1 MNIKILIVEDD
12 IEVVKTLLLIF
23 EHFWPDAKVVY
34 THFGEPGIEMV
45 KTEEP
50 DVVVLDLGL
59 PDVPGIEVMHRIRL
73 FSSIPIIV
81 LTAHTAEDEIV
92 EALEDDATD
101 YVIKPFKH
109 RELLARIQSH
119 VTRWKTNEIRAF
131 LQNNMDPDKD

>member
-12 IEVVKTLLLIF
+12 IEVIKTLLLIF
-23 EHFWPDAKVVY
+23 EHFWPESQVIY
-34 THFGEPGIEMV
+34 THLGEPGVKMV

-59 PDVPGIEVMHRIRL
+59 PDISGIEVMKRIRL
-73 FSSIPIIV
+73 FSSIPIII
-81 LTAHTAEDEIV
+81 LTAHTTEDEIV
-92 EALEDDATD
+92 EAMEDDATD

-119 VTRWKTNEIRAF
+119 VTRWKTNEIRA
-131 LQNNMDPDKD
+131 LLKRDWELDER